1 MTFLAKVL
9 IGRSVV
15 SLDRPFTYLTE
26 DDSIKAGMRVLVSF
40 GSSQS
45 TIGFVLEDPLPLT
58 QSVEDYEKANGIHL
72 SRIHTKLD
80 QDPLL
85 TPALL
90 TLAKE
95 VGQYYKADQIQ
106 VLSAFLPPSLKPKN
120 SSLKKPQGK
129 TATFALA
136 KDISGLLL
144 SKNEKALY
152 EKIAKETNGIRTVHI
167 SAKASLAK
175 LVSKQAV
182 ELKEVPVYRIPEFE
196 AQAPRTIELT
206 QDQKAVHD
214 AVLNGTKSVYL
225 LQGVTGSGK
234 TEVYL
239 KLAESYLKIGKGVL
253 VLVPEIALTDHMAD
267 LFASTFKDSVSILN
281 SSLSDAR
288 KYDEYRRISLGETT
302 IVLGT
307 RSAIFAPVR
316 NLGLIIIDEE
326 HSDSYK
332 QDNAPFYDA
341 IKVAEMRSQ
350 IESVKVLLGSATP
363 RIIDKARAEK
373 GIYEPLFL
381 KQRFA
386 ANQEHDLTII
396 NMADSANFDPHLSG
410 FYSKPLI
417 EELTNNLKAHEQS
430 MILINRRGYSPIYL
444 CRNCHQVAKCP
455 NCHVPL
461 NYHKRDG
468 MLRCHHCG
476 YQIAASSYQC
486 PCGSH
491 DFLEL
496 GFGTER
502 AYEDLKFLFPNAKIL
517 RLDSDVSSNDVR
529 HEILSDFSQGE
540 ADILVGTQIIAK
552 GHDFPEVTLAAVLDS
567 DSSLRL
573 PTYMANEETFDLL
586 CQFVG
591 RAGRAKKKGRILLQT
606 YFPDS
611 RVIQLAAKQDYE
623 TFYQEEMEERRKYQ
637 YPPYTYLCAITL
649 KGVDNKLTEAVSE
662 KVRLYLDQA
671 CVNKRIN
678 IYGPTS
684 PYIPYANG
692 RYYRSILLKYKS
704 IEEMSP
710 ILDGIKTIR
719 LANKDVDILINVDP
733 GRENL

>member
-1 MTFLAKVL
+1 M
-9 IGRSVV
+9 
-15 SLDRPFTYLTE
+15 
-26 DDSIKAGMRVLVSF
+26 
-40 GSSQS
+40 
-45 TIGFVLEDPLPLT
+45 
-58 QSVEDYEKANGIHL
+58 
-72 SRIHTKLD
+72 
-80 QDPLL
+80 
-85 TPALL
+85 
-90 TLAKE
+90 
-95 VGQYYKADQIQ
+95 
-106 VLSAFLPPSLKPKN
+106 PSL
-120 SSLKKPQGK
+120 
-129 TATFALA
+129 TA
-136 KDISGLLL
+136 
-144 SKNEKALY
+144 
-152 EKIAKETNGIRTVHI
+152 R
-167 SAKASLAK
+167 
-175 LVSKQAV
+175 
-182 ELKEVPVYRIPEFE
+182 
-196 AQAPRTIELT
+196 
-206 QDQKAVHD
+206 
-214 AVLNGTKSVYL
+214 KSVYL

-239 KLAESYLKIGKGVL
+239 KLAESYLKMGKGVL

-476 YQIAASSYQC
+476 YQIAATSYQC

-529 HEILSDFSQGE
+529 HEILADFSQGE

-671 CVNKRIN
+671 CVNKRVN

>member
-120 SSLKKPQGK
+120 SSLKKSQGK

-152 EKIAKETNGIRTVHI
+152 EKIAKEPNGIRTVHI

-214 AVLNGTKSVYL
+214 AVLNGTKPVYL

-239 KLAESYLKIGKGVL
+239 KLAESYLKMGKGVL

-417 EELTNNLKAHEQS
+417 EELTNNLKTHEQS

-671 CVNKRIN
+671 CVNKRVN

>member
-120 SSLKKPQGK
+120 SSLKKSQGK

-152 EKIAKETNGIRTVHI
+152 AKIAKEPNGIRTVHI

-206 QDQKAVHD
+206 QDQQAVHD

-239 KLAESYLKIGKGVL
+239 KLAESYLKMGKGVL

-417 EELTNNLKAHEQS
+417 EELTQNLKAHEQS

-476 YQIAASSYQC
+476 YQIAATSYQC

-502 AYEDLKFLFPNAKIL
+502 AYEDLAFLFPNAKIL

-529 HEILSDFSQGE
+529 HEILADFSQGE

-671 CVNKRIN
+671 CVNKRVN

>member
-152 EKIAKETNGIRTVHI
+152 EKIAKEPNGIRTVHI

-214 AVLNGTKSVYL
+214 AVLNGTKPVYL

-239 KLAESYLKIGKGVL
+239 KLAESYLKMGKGVL

-417 EELTNNLKAHEQS
+417 EELTNNLKTHEQS

-671 CVNKRIN
+671 CVNKRVN